1 MRARMKRV
9 SSLTA
14 AALFAAVA
22 LPPALAVQSQRYEP
36 GASPSRIT
44 LEGTSSMHNWEEK
57 GTVIRGSLVL
67 TETDTA
73 CLWSGTPL
81 LHQTISPAASAEI
94 PVGSLTSGK
103 SGMDKNMY
111 ATLKADKH
119 PVITYRLES
128 AEIQPSQPAPKDLP
142 GEEITV
148 NTTGIVTVAGKEK
161 RMQIPMRIKRLPDN
175 RLEVSGEASL
185 RMSDFGVPPP
195 KFMAG
200 LLRVGDE
207 VRVRWIWGLAPAAD
221 GKTR

>member
-1 MRARMKRV
+1 MKHV
-9 SSLTA
+9 SSKTA
-14 AALFAAVA
+14 AALFAAAVVV
-22 LPPALAVQSQRYEP
+22 LPAWAAQSQRYEP
-36 GASPSRIT
+36 EASSNRIT
-44 LEGTSSMHNWEEK
+44 LKGTSSIHNWEEK

-73 CLWSGTPL
+73 CVWSETAL
-81 LHQTISPAASAEI
+81 LHQTISPAAGVEI
-94 PVGSLTSGK
+94 PVKSLTSGK

-111 ATLKADKH
+111 GTLKADKY

-128 AEIQPSQPAPKDLP
+128 AEIQPNQPVPRDLP
-142 GEEITV
+142 GAEVTV

-161 RMQIPMRIKRLPDN
+161 RVQIPMQIKRLPEN
-175 RLEVSGEASL
+175 RLEISGETSL

-207 VRVRWIWGLAPAAD
+207 VLVRWTWGLAPAAD
-221 GKTR
+221 EKTK

>member
-1 MRARMKRV
+1 MKRV
-9 SSLTA
+9 SSMTA
-14 AALFAAVA
+14 TALFAAAVA
-22 LPPALAVQSQRYEP
+22 VTPAWAVQSQRYEP
-36 GASPSRIT
+36 EASSSRIT

-73 CLWSGTPL
+73 CLWSGTALP
-81 LHQTISPAASAEI
+81 HQTISPAASVEI
-94 PVGSLTSGK
+94 PVESLTSGK

-111 ATLKADKH
+111 RTLKADKH

-128 AEIQPSQPAPKDLP
+128 AEIQPSQPAPRDLP
-142 GEEITV
+142 GAEITV
-148 NTTGIVTVAGKEK
+148 NTTGIVTVAGQEK
-161 RMQIPMRIKRLPDN
+161 RMQIPMRIKRLPEN
-175 RLEVSGEASL
+175 RLEVSGETSL